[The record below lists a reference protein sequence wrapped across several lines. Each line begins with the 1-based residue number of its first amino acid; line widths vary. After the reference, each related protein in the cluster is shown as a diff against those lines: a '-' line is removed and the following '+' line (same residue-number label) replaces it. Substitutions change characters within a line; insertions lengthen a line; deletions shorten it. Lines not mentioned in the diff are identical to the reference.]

1 VLAKARLR
9 LGTDYPMPIV
19 DHAKAR
25 ARALA
30 AFQTLKAAA

>member
-9 LGTDYPMPIV
+9 LGADYPMPIV

-30 AFQTLKAAA
+30 AFQTLKSAA